1 MASWDGERY
10 ARTLRHDQ
18 SSPHYNPHV
27 RQLLHVGYK
36 VAAQMGER
44 YTDALAANEAVVA
57 QNVTEN
63 LFDRH
68 LKRVFIA
75 D

>member
-1 MASWDGERY
+1 
-10 ARTLRHDQ
+10 
-18 SSPHYNPHV
+18 
-27 RQLLHVGYK
+27 
-36 VAAQMGER
+36 MGER
-44 YTDALAANEAVVA
+44 YTDALAANEAIVA